1 MGTMQPSETIR
12 YHGLDVLRASAM
24 LLGLVF
30 HAPILYYIPEIA
42 DGFKDLGISKD
53 TMPEMEL
60 WVSVIAQWIHS
71 WRMPVFFLISGFFSA
86 LVLHRN
92 GLVYFL
98 KDRFVRIGLT
108 LIIFASLMDILDGN
122 PTGKL
127 NHFWFLYY
135 LLIITTL
142 FVLTVSFGRNSA
154 AYHLAQGLLASM
166 QRRSG
171 LIPFAAVMILAR
183 IICDFID
190 GGTVKIP
197 TTYFDIKLGGLMYYT
212 VWFFAGAGLFARV
225 AILEI
230 LCQPRTLIML
240 GIAAM
245 FVFPFHH
252 AYADGFFGHLRDPDI
267 GFGDT
272 LMGSFFAAATTF
284 LWSLFALG
292 ITHKFVTRGHAIITW
307 LVELSYPVYLFH
319 LPPVII
325 LSALLIGSGLGQ
337 ATVFFAT
344 IVLAFC
350 VSIGVYYVFVKF
362 TPLDWI
368 INGHRKS
375 WLKVPFSARRS

>member
-1 MGTMQPSETIR
+1 MQPSETIR

-98 KDRFVRIGLT
+98 KDRFVRIGLA
-108 LIIFASLMDILDGN
+108 LIIFA
-122 PTGKL
+122 
-127 NHFWFLYY
+127 
-135 LLIITTL
+135 L

-230 LCQPRTLIML
+230 LCQSRTLIRL
-240 GIAAM
+240 AIAAM

-252 AYADGFFGHLRDPDI
+252 AYADGFFGHLRDPNI

-292 ITHKFVTRGHAIITW
+292 IAHKFVTRGHAIITW

>member
-1 MGTMQPSETIR
+1 
-12 YHGLDVLRASAM
+12 M

-98 KDRFVRIGLT
+98 KDRFVRIGLA

-135 LLIITTL
+135 LLIITAL

-230 LCQPRTLIML
+230 LCQSRTLIRL
-240 GIAAM
+240 AIAAM

-252 AYADGFFGHLRDPDI
+252 AYADGFFGHLRDPNI

-292 ITHKFVTRGHAIITW
+292 IAHKFVTRGHAIITW

-350 VSIGVYYVFVKF
+350 VSVGVYYVFVKF